1 MRIIEH
7 YSLPPQTRQLLKALD
22 NPTRQAI
29 LVLLN
34 ECPDYSFTEIQKTLG
49 LEKRALAFHLKKLFS
64 ANLISRRLQAGTHKY
79 SYYSLTPFGTQI
91 LASLTSASAPQT
103 PKRLKNPKLLDMA
116 GFMAGQGTPE
126 EMKREIDKLRDEY

>member
-64 ANLISRRLQAGTHKY
+64 ANLISRRLQTGAHKY
-79 SYYSLTPFGTQI
+79 SYYTLTPLGSQI
-91 LASLTSASAPQT
+91 LASLTDASTTQKSAK
-103 PKRLKNPKLLDMA
+103 KRKLSDLA
-116 GFMAGQGTPE
+116 GIDEGHASPE
-126 EMKREIDKLRDEY
+126 EVNKMIDKLREDY